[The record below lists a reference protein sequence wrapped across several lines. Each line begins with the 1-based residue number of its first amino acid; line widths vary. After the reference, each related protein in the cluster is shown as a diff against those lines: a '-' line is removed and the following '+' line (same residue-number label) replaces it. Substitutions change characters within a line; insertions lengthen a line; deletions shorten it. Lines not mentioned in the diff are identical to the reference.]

1 MSRLN
6 AREIEKLR
14 LALQGKGAT
23 LQQAV
28 RAELAYG
35 EQAPYAAILEEVSD
49 EGDRATAATT
59 ADFDN
64 EIARR
69 HGAAL
74 REIDA
79 ALERIGDHR
88 YGSCDDCGAD
98 IGFARLTA
106 FPTAT
111 RCVDCQRRREHV
123 HAHEATPSL

>member
-1 MSRLN
+1 MSKLN
-6 AREIEKLR
+6 ARQIEQLR
-14 LALQGKGAT
+14 LALQGKRAT
-23 LQQAV
+23 LQEAV
-28 RAELAYG
+28 HAELAYG

-79 ALERIGDHR
+79 ALERIAERG
-88 YGSCDDCGAD
+88 YGRCDDCGAD
-98 IGFARLTA
+98 IGFARLAA

-111 RCVDCQRRREHV
+111 RC
-123 HAHEATPSL
+123 SSSSIWS